1 MIRLTD
7 SVALQ
12 RSADCSLEWSSP
24 VHTRSSTLALEL
36 HDSNTLI
43 HNKAWF
49 TYKQTSTDKQTETH
63 IGRQLTDQPAV
74 KQANSDH
81 RIIEI
86 LVKL

>member
-1 MIRLTD
+1 MDVTKTWKLTVIGPVMIWLID

-24 VHTRSSTLALEL
+24 VQTRSSTLALEL

-49 TYKQTSTDKQTETH
+49 TYTD
-63 IGRQLTDQPAV
+63 
-74 KQANSDH
+74 
-81 RIIEI
+81 
-86 LVKL
+86 